1 MTCFYFTS
9 QLAVVNRLCLLPLE
23 FTDASPAAESHR
35 KVQGASPCTSVSTEI
50 PQVSSGFYSWWLGK
64 RRVLC
69 CAEQD
74 QVPNPFY
81 KLFSLFGET
90 PSTSFHAPWLIAV
103 IRVCVNCLF
112 KFPQAHD
119 WSVPHKCGPDCGVIL
134 NGNIWPHAAHTVE
147 FLQGSCRSVQD
158 PQKCRSLQS
167 AVCQLVCVPASHRVI
182 PEESYLN
189 WWTWD
194 WSLVLDC
201 FEFCCPQELCSRVL
215 LFPSAYNACRPCSSW
230 SCYVIGHR
238 VLDSGKNVT
247 SSNSEDFFFHSKEY
261 LIMVA
266 LIFSTG

>member
-50 PQVSSGFYSWWLGK
+50 
-64 RRVLC
+64 
-69 CAEQD
+69 
-74 QVPNPFY
+74 
-81 KLFSLFGET
+81 
-90 PSTSFHAPWLIAV
+90 
-103 IRVCVNCLF
+103 
-112 KFPQAHD
+112 PQAHD